1 MKWFAWFCAG
11 CTGMMA
17 AIMFILWAFNDF
29 EALGVGGHG
38 LVALILG
45 VILTTALGI
54 GLMALVF
61 HSDRSDHDELVQIH
75 HNPPR

>member
-1 MKWFAWFCAG
+1 MMKWIGMFSAA
-11 CTGMMA
+11 CTGMMLA
-17 AIMFILWAFNDF
+17 VLFILWAFNDF

-45 VILTTALGI
+45 VVVTTGLGI

-61 HSDRSDHDELVQIH
+61 HSDRSDHDEVVGH
-75 HNPPR
+75 